1 MSVAFDPKGFG
12 ERRERSEWGEE
23 NILSSSC
30 NFVPSLF
37 LHFDVADIAGLVA
50 PRPLVIQSAREDHL
64 AGERGLENVLEP
76 MEELKKVYSLLGAE
90 NRICHHIVGGPH
102 HFEKEGIMEA
112 IDSVCLH

>member
-1 MSVAFDPKGFG
+1 MASGI
-12 ERRERSEWGEE
+12 REETIGNSFVRF
-23 NILSSSC
+23 NTNCSC

-37 LHFDVADIAGLVA
+37 LHFDVADITGLVA

-102 HFEKEGIMEA
+102 HFEKEGIMGA